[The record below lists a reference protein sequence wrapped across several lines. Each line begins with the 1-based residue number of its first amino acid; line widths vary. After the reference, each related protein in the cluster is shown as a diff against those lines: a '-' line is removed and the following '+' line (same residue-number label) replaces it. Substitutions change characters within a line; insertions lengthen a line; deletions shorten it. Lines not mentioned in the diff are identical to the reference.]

1 MARISL
7 AICLVMELGVSFV
20 NSNKEIDRNDDE
32 RIMSKSTVSSES
44 YDEIGITMWQ
54 IAFTTIIGCLVFY
67 YIGITPQDILHG
79 VPLHKNITNVLWPVE
94 KPYLSVSNT
103 KTLSVSFTHFNGK
116 LVKNPM
122 AQGQLEAQ
130 VLCDDQPV
138 SVSLMES
145 EDGETVLVVFNASK
159 AGKYQIVL
167 TCNGERVRGFPTSK
181 SIHAGPVEH
190 FQLTTKSNTLILTA
204 GVPEDIK
211 LKFQDLF
218 GNEVEPF
225 QLPSLSS
232 RISFKLWHMDATN
245 GGRKTEVFSNNFLIY
260 LTESSKTIC
269 ISVAF
274 ASGEEGWYSAT
285 VNLSDKALK
294 SSEITMIV
302 LSRNEKAKVDR
313 FIHSRRARDFYALD
327 TEYFEAE
334 LIALNGQRLE
344 KAKKVYCYLTDK
356 QLSIREYFLK
366 IFLRRTFSYRLV
378 PATKLSLVRYL
389 ANAPVIR
396 LSDGFQLRGGSGSS
410 GGGGGPEICLK
421 EGLLMVASFHR
432 VLLERMG
439 GSESF
444 EDKRAHFSAKLC
456 AYHARKG
463 HKHSPYYLTVSREPS
478 LLKNSLNALKYLS
491 EADWAKLFVIHFEGE
506 MGIDEGGVRRE
517 WFTLLAK
524 ELLDPKKTGL
534 FVQVED
540 EAAAV
545 MPNPYPPLNIK
556 PKQYFKFAGKV
567 IGKMLYET
575 AQGASYAQ
583 LLPCRLSK
591 SFLVQLV
598 GLRVNYR
605 HFADDAPELF
615 KSKIRL
621 IETSD
626 IDEPN
631 SGFDDLT
638 FSEDILDQN
647 SGQIHTVDLKSKG
660 RNIRVTQADKMEY
673 LELLAQYRL
682 SLCIKD
688 NLEAFLEGFHSLI
701 PDSLL
706 SMFDECELEL
716 LLCGV
721 RQYKL
726 SELRKNHILVKDGLS
741 AKIVSWFWLALSHFN
756 AEQFAR
762 LLQFSTGS
770 SQLPPGGFAA
780 LKPKFQIASNHS
792 YNNLPTAHTCFNM
805 ICLPDH
811 STFQDFEKALLFA
824 ITEGAEGFGLA

>member
-1 MARISL
+1 MALTKVKLVILLTLSVCQVVHSSQKNGKIDGAKNSEIHDETHEMEEDSVSL
-7 AICLVMELGVSFV
+7 WF
-20 NSNKEIDRNDDE
+20 
-32 RIMSKSTVSSES
+32 
-44 YDEIGITMWQ
+44 Q
-54 IAFTTIIGCLVFY
+54 IAFTVIIGCVVFY
-67 YIGITPQDILHG
+67 YIGITPQDLLHG
-79 VPLHKNITNVLWPVE
+79 VPLHKNITNVLWPLE
-94 KPYLSVSNT
+94 NPYLSVSNT
-103 KTLSVSFTHFNGK
+103 KTLTVSFTHFNGK
-116 LVKNPM
+116 LVKNPT
-122 AQGQLEAQ
+122 AQGQLDAQ
-130 VLCDDQPV
+130 VSCDNHPVAV
-138 SVSLMES
+138 SVMES
-145 EDGETVLVVFNASK
+145 EDGENVLIVFNASK
-159 AGKYQIVL
+159 AGLYQCNL
-167 TCNGERVRGFPTSK
+167 TCNGERVRGFPTTK
-181 SIHAGPVEH
+181 RIHCGPVEH
-190 FQLTTKSNTLILTA
+190 FQLTTKSQTLILTA
-204 GVPEDIK
+204 GVPEDLK
-211 LKFQDLF
+211 LNFQDKF
-218 GNEVEPF
+218 GNEVEAF

-232 RISFKLWHMDATN
+232 RISFKLWYMDATN
-245 GGRKTEVFSNNFLIY
+245 GGRKTEKFSNNFLVY
-260 LTESSKTIC
+260 LTESSKSIC

-313 FIHSRRARDFYALD
+313 FIHSRRHRDFYALD

-334 LIALNGQRLE
+334 LIACHGQRLE

-396 LSDGFQLRGGSGSS
+396 LSDGFQRGSGSS
-410 GGGGGPEICLK
+410 GTGPEICLK
-421 EGLLMVASFHR
+421 DGLLMVACFHR

-444 EDKRAHFSAKLC
+444 EDKRAHFSAMLC
-456 AYHARKG
+456 AYHSRKG
-463 HKHSPYYLTVSREPS
+463 HKHSPYYITVSRDTS
-478 LLKNSLNALKYLS
+478 LLKSSFNALKYLS
-491 EADWAKLFVIHFEGE
+491 EADWAKLFVIHFENE
-506 MGIDEGGVRRE
+506 SGIDEGGVRRE
-517 WFTLLAK
+517 WFSLVAK
-524 ELLDPKKTGL
+524 ELLDPKSKF
-534 FVQVED
+534 FVQVEE

-545 MPNPYPPLNIK
+545 MPNPYPPPNIK
-556 PKQYFKFAGKV
+556 AKHYFKFAGKI

-575 AQGASYAQ
+575 AQGGSYAQ
-583 LLPCRLSK
+583 LLPCRLAK

-605 HFADDAPELF
+605 HFADDAPDLY

-621 IETSD
+621 IEGSD
-626 IDEPN
+626 IDEPD

-638 FSEDILDQN
+638 FSEDFLDQN
-647 SGQIHTVDLKSKG
+647 TGQVHTVDLKPKG
-660 RNIRVTQADKMEY
+660 RHIRVTQADKMEY
-673 LELLAQYRL
+673 LDLLAQYRL
-682 SLCIKD
+682 SQSIREHI
-688 NLEAFLEGFHSLI
+688 EAFLEGLHSLV

-721 RQYKL
+721 SEYKL
-726 SELRKNHILVKDGLS
+726 SELRKNHTLVKDGLS
-741 AKIVSWFWLALSHFN
+741 AKIVSWFWLALSHFT

-762 LLQFSTGS
+762 LLQFATGS
-770 SQLPPGGFAA
+770 SQLPPGGFAS
-780 LKPKFQIASNHS
+780 LRPKFQIASNHS
-792 YNNLPTAHTCFNM
+792 YNKLPTAHTCFNM

-811 STFQDFEKALLFA
+811 PTFQDFEKALLLA

>member
-1 MARISL
+1 M
-7 AICLVMELGVSFV
+7 
-20 NSNKEIDRNDDE
+20 DDQVLE
-32 RIMSKSTVSSES
+32 ESTVSSL
-44 YDEIGITMWQ
+44 TVWQ
-54 IAFTTIIGCLVFY
+54 IAITIIVCLVFY
-67 YIGITPQDILHG
+67 YIGITPQDLLNG
-79 VPLHKNITNVLWPVE
+79 VPLHKNITNVLWPLE

-116 LVKNPM
+116 LVKNPLG
-122 AQGQLEAQ
+122 QGQLEAQ
-130 VLCDDQPV
+130 VHCDDHPV
-138 SVSLMES
+138 SLVSLMES
-145 EDGETVLVVFNASK
+145 EDSQTLLIVFNASK
-159 AGKYQIVL
+159 AGKYQIWL
-167 TCNGERVRGFPTSK
+167 TCNGERVRGFPTCK
-181 SIHAGPVEH
+181 KIHAGPVEH
-190 FQLTTKSNTLILTA
+190 FQLRTMTKSSTLILTA

-232 RISFKLWHMDATN
+232 RISFKLWHMSNTN

-260 LTESSKTIC
+260 LTESSHTIC

-285 VNLSDKALK
+285 VNLGDKK
-294 SSEITMIV
+294 SEEITLIV

-313 FIHSRRARDFYALD
+313 FIHSRKSSKPDFYALD
-327 TEYFEAE
+327 TEYFEAD
-334 LIALNGQRLE
+334 LIAFNGQRLE

-396 LSDGFQLRGGSGSS
+396 LSDGFRGSGSS
-410 GGGGGPEICLK
+410 SGNDPEICLK

-463 HKHSPYYLTVSREPS
+463 HKHSPHYLTINRDN

-517 WFTLLAK
+517 WFSLLAK
-524 ELLDPKKTGL
+524 ELLDPKVGL
-534 FVQVED
+534 FVSVE
-540 EAAAV
+540 EESPEAV
-545 MPNPYPPLNIK
+545 MPNPQAASSSIK
-556 PKQYFKFAGKV
+556 HVKQYFKFAGKV

-575 AQGASYAQ
+575 AQGSSYAQ

-591 SFLVQLV
+591 SFLCQLV
-598 GLRVNYR
+598 GLPVNYR

-626 IDEPN
+626 IDQPN
-631 SGFDDLT
+631 
-638 FSEDILDQN
+638 
-647 SGQIHTVDLKSKG
+647 
-660 RNIRVTQADKMEY
+660 R
-673 LELLAQYRL
+673 
-682 SLCIKD
+682 
-688 NLEAFLEGFHSLI
+688 
-701 PDSLL
+701 
-706 SMFDECELEL
+706 
-716 LLCGV
+716 
-721 RQYKL
+721 
-726 SELRKNHILVKDGLS
+726 
-741 AKIVSWFWLALSHFN
+741 
-756 AEQFAR
+756 
-762 LLQFSTGS
+762 
-770 SQLPPGGFAA
+770 
-780 LKPKFQIASNHS
+780 
-792 YNNLPTAHTCFNM
+792 
-805 ICLPDH
+805 
-811 STFQDFEKALLFA
+811 
-824 ITEGAEGFGLA
+824 